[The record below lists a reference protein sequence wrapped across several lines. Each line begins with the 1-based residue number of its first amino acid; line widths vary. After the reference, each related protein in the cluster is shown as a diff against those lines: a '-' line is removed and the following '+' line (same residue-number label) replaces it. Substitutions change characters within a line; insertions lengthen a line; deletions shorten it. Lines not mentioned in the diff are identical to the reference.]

1 MVSTH
6 YTATLLDLHNI
17 NPNLVFI
24 NQERLEVI
32 LGPCNY
38 AKQPE

>member
-6 YTATLLDLHNI
+6 YTATLHNI
-17 NPNLVFI
+17 YPNLVFI